1 MTTKELHDYT
11 ERAFDAFCR
20 TVIRNESADA
30 LRDLAEKS
38 EHEIEMSMLPR
49 QDQDALSCTD
59 EYHLFSLVFL
69 VGNLKI
75 SVDEPAIAHAL
86 QYLTPHKRDV
96 LLLYYFHGETDAEI
110 GKRMKQTESAVFRR
124 RIAALQRLK
133 EIMEDL
139 NDEA

>member
-1 MTTKELHDYT
+1 MTTKELHDYK

-59 EYHLFSLVFL
+59 
-69 VGNLKI
+69 
-75 SVDEPAIAHAL
+75 
-86 QYLTPHKRDV
+86 QYLGKMEVGADE
-96 LLLYYFHGETDAEI
+96 ETVVDRHIITALDGVGRCDDGSRQHREY
-110 GKRMKQTESAVFRR
+110 RFVMRLQVQSTVHSPPSPVH
-124 RIAALQRLK
+124 RIHA
-133 EIMEDL
+133 
-139 NDEA
+139 